1 MCVLNA
7 HKCQKLNFKSQK
19 KSGGNEHQS
28 GCPPTA
34 QPDRPRLNF
43 GSILVAN
50 TADYASFAGFA
61 NS

>member
-1 MCVLNA
+1 MPDGTL
-7 HKCQKLNFKSQK
+7 HPQGE
-19 KSGGNEHQS
+19 SGSEEHQS
-28 GCPPTA
+28 DCPPTA
-34 QPDRPRLNF
+34 QPDHPRLNF